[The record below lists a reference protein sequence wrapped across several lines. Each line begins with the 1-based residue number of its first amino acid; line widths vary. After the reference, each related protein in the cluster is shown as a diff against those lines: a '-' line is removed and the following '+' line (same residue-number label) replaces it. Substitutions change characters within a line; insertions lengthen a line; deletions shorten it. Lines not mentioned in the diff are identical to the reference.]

1 MFEEQGDNNKFSFR
15 VRDTV
20 MPIDILL
27 DADCS
32 SNTHL

>member
-1 MFEEQGDNNKFSFR
+1 MFEVQGDNNKFSFH

-32 SNTHL
+32 SNAHL

>member
-1 MFEEQGDNNKFSFR
+1 MFEVQGDNNKFSFQ

-20 MPIDILL
+20 MLVDILL